1 MESSPTTQAKRP
13 ATTTAAPPR
22 IAYTRRSAAEA
33 LDVSVA
39 TIKRLEM
46 AGKLRS
52 VRVGGQR
59 LILADSLHA
68 LARGEAA

>member
-1 MESSPTTQAKRP
+1 MDSSPTTGKRQ

-22 IAYTRRSAAEA
+22 IAYTRRSAAAA
-33 LDVSVA
+33 LDLSVA
-39 TIKRLEM
+39 TIKRLEA
-46 AGKLRS
+46 AGKLAS

-68 LARGEAA
+68 LARGEAV